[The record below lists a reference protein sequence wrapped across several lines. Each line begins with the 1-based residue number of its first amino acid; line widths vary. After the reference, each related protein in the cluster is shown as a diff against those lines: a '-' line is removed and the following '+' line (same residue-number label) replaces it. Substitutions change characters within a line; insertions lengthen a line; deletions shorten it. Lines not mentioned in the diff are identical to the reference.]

1 MAFTFWAKK
10 AAIPIALDGR
20 LRQSPHVLSAA
31 QGSELVLFDL
41 EGERYYTLNEV
52 GSRAWAVLAGGATGA
67 SIVEAIRGEYA
78 LPPGVDEER
87 VAGDVARLLADLH
100 TAGLVVVD
108 TAAEGE
114 GR

>member
-10 AAIPIALDGR
+10 AATPIALDGR
-20 LRQSPHVLSAA
+20 LRQSLHVLSAA
-31 QGSELVLFDL
+31 QGGELVLFDL

-52 GSRAWAVLAGGATGA
+52 GSRAWAILASGATGA

-100 TAGLVVVD
+100 AAGLIVAD
-108 TAAEGE
+108 APASLEE
-114 GR
+114 Q